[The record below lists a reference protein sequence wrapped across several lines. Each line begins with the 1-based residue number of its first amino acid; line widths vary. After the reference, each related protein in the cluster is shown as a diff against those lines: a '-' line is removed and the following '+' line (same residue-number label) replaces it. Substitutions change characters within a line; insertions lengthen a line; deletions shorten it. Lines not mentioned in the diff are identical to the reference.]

1 MSDDVSNQPSAPR
14 GTTNALLQIKGVHH
28 ITLVVSDLD
37 RSRSFYEKFLGLQP
51 ISRPEYD
58 FEGAWYGCGDLEV
71 HLLVAEEHPGP
82 SRRHIAFEV
91 SEFDHVI
98 TCLDRE
104 WGRIV
109 GGPGTR
115 PHDGSRFVFC
125 QDPDGNLIEITKP
138 GAAR

>member
-1 MSDDVSNQPSAPR
+1 MSKDVSSQPDNAPK
-14 GTTNALLQIKGVHH
+14 GASNALLNIQGVHH

-37 RSRSFYEKFLGLQP
+37 QSRSFYEKFLGLKP
-51 ISRPEYD
+51 IARPDYD
-58 FEGAWYGCGDLEV
+58 FEGAWYACGDLEV

-91 SEFDHVI
+91 SDFDHVI

-125 QDPDGNLIEITKP
+125 QDPDGNLIEITKA
-138 GAAR
+138 GEF